1 MVMHFRLNQIWI
13 DAWAMVVHVSIL
25 LNRNAAT
32 RNYTKEL
39 ELCLI
44 KLLLLS
50 SIILRGVHEGRMLN
64 KRLSSLLLKQW
75 A

>member
-1 MVMHFRLNQIWI
+1 MHFRLNQIRI

-25 LNRNAAT
+25 LNRNAAA
-32 RNYTKEL
+32 RNYTEEL

-64 KRLSSLLLKQW
+64 KWLSSLLLKQW